1 MKRIESRVIV
11 PLVTPYLEK
20 GTIDEQSLR
29 NCVRRL
35 LDAGVDALFLLGSS
49 GEYTALNPKDR
60 ARILSTVLD
69 EAGGKARILVGVTGL
84 SDKSVEENIAACGG
98 LPIDAYVISPPYYF
112 PLSQNAIAEF
122 YKRIAAIS
130 DKPIFIYNISQMA
143 ILPETMERIVGDNP
157 AIIGVKDS
165 TSHML
170 NVQEIIKR
178 CRSVRPDINIY
189 QGTEELVIPTLVS
202 GGYGIVPGLGNVD
215 PKFFL
220 SLGSRFQ
227 KMDFG
232 EILSSQ
238 EKIIRLSTLYRL
250 HGSAAAGIKRALRLL
265 GIISNDLVN
274 PPLKDLPEA
283 DTPEV
288 RRILEEFNLRD

>member
-20 GTIDEQSLR
+20 GMIDEQSLR

-35 LDAGVDALFLLGSS
+35 LDAGVEALFLLGSS
-49 GEYTALNPKDR
+49 GEYTALNLEDR
-60 ARILSTVLD
+60 ARILSTLIE
-69 EAGGKARILVGVTGL
+69 EAAGKARFLVGVTGL
-84 SDKSVEENIAACGG
+84 SDKSVEENIAACRG

-112 PLSQNAIAEF
+112 PLSQDAIAEF
-122 YKRIAAIS
+122 YKRIASIS

-143 ILPETMERIVGDNP
+143 ILPETMERIVRDNP
-157 AIIGVKDS
+157 EVIGVKDS

-178 CRSVRPDINIY
+178 CKSVRPDINIY
-189 QGTEELVIPTLVS
+189 QGTEELIIPTLVS

-215 PKFFL
+215 PKLFL
-220 SLGSRFQ
+220 SISSRFQ
-227 KMDFG
+227 KMGFE

-238 EKIIRLSTLYRL
+238 EKIARLSTLYRL

-265 GIISNDLVN
+265 GVISNDIVN

-283 DTPEV
+283 DTPDV
-288 RRILEEFNLRD
+288 RKILEEFHLQD